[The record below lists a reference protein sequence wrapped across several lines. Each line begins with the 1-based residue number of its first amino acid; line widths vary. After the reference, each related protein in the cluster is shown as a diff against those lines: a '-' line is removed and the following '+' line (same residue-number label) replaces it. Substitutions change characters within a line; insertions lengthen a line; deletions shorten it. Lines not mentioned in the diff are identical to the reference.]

1 MDNLMIPTVP
11 NFMTETLVRIQ
22 ETNQNVKILTA
33 LTRAQIPN
41 ISFINISQFDS
52 EIDMSI

>member
-22 ETNQNVKILTA
+22 ETNQNVKIMKA

-41 ISFINISQFDS
+41 ISLINISQFDS